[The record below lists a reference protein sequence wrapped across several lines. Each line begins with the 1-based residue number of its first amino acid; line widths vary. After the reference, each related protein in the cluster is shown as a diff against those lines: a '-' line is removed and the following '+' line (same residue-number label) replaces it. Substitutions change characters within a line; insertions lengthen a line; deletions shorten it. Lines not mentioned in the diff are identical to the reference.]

1 AAVLDESSARDGT
14 HEHAFRIQ
22 KLDLFS
28 SVRGGTGFVD
38 LARSFHSEGF
48 MRPAVVEVRLPQVAR
63 TLLVF
68 VGGRSDRLDLERD
81 VAVHALVSAVVRR
94 RALARAKMVDAEAQP
109 PGRQPGQAESAT
121 WRYERSPVVGEDS
134 LGDAVELEQPL
145 EELQRL
151 LQPRRAADVHRED
164 EAA

>member
-1 AAVLDESSARDGT
+1 MVRCSFQGIHLLNTVNDVLTLLCQRCPGTAVLDESSARDGT

-68 VGGRSDRLDLERD
+68 VRGRSDRLDLERD
-81 VAVHALVSAVVRR
+81 VAVHALVSAVVLR
-94 RALARAKMVDAEAQP
+94 RALARAKMVDA
-109 PGRQPGQAESAT
+109 
-121 WRYERSPVVGEDS
+121 
-134 LGDAVELEQPL
+134 
-145 EELQRL
+145 
-151 LQPRRAADVHRED
+151 
-164 EAA
+164 